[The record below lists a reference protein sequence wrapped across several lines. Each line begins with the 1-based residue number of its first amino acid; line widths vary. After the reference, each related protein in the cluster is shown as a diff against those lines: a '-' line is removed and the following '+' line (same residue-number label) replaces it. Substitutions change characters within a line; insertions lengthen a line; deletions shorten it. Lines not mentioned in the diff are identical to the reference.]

1 MDFAGSFYSP
11 ELQAKFGLENF
22 LSLAG
27 MMMLAFGIMFQTPI
41 LVFIAIRF
49 DFVSGDTLS
58 RKRPYIMTGILIIA
72 ALLTPLDV
80 ISQILMTIPTWLL
93 FELGLILSGNINVKT
108 SGRIPETDRQNMSEN
123 DDNLLYENKYLH

>member
-22 LSLAG
+22 
-27 MMMLAFGIMFQTPI
+27 GIMFQTLI

-80 ISQILMTIPTWLL
+80 ISQILMAIPTWLL

-108 SGRIPETDRQNMSEN
+108 GGRIPETDRQNMSEN
-123 DDNLLYENKYLH
+123 DDNLLYENKYPH

>member
-11 ELQAKFGLENF
+11 ELQAKFGLKNF

-80 ISQILMTIPTWLL
+80 ISQILMAIPTWLL

-108 SGRIPETDRQNMSEN
+108 GGRIPETDRQNMSEN

>member
-27 MMMLAFGIMFQTPI
+27 MMMLAFGIMFQTLI

-80 ISQILMTIPTWLL
+80 ISQILMAIPTWLL

-108 SGRIPETDRQNMSEN
+108 GGRIPETDRQNMVG
-123 DDNLLYENKYLH
+123 K